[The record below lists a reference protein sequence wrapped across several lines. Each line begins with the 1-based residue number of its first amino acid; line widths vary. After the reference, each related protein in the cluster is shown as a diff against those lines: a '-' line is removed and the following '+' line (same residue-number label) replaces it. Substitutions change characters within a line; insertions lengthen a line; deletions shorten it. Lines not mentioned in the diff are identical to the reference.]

1 LTYGIR
7 LMPSLL
13 CVSAH
18 PDDGVICMGG
28 TLALLSRRGV
38 HLTMLCTTRGEG
50 GEVGNPPVCRQ
61 EELGVVRVQEEH
73 CSAQVLGVQQ
83 VLFLDYVDPRP
94 APDGSLLSAVAD
106 PQEFERQIVRLLSRL
121 RPDVVVTHG
130 STGEYG
136 HPQHL
141 ATNRA
146 VTAAFFSADDPVR
159 FAELGLAPYRPR
171 LLYYFA
177 AAAPSGGYFSIF
189 RNPHDPP
196 TLTVDIAPVL
206 DRKHRAF
213 ACHATQIATTLKDAR
228 LPSMAGM
235 FPPSEAFHRRYP
247 AEQLPDDLLAAL
259 ATPSPVG

>member
-1 LTYGIR
+1 
-7 LMPSLL
+7 
-13 CVSAH
+13 
-18 PDDGVICMGG
+18 
-28 TLALLSRRGV
+28 V
-38 HLTMLCTTRGEG
+38 HLTIVCTTRGEG

-73 CSAQVLGVQQ
+73 CSAKVLGVQQ

-94 APDGSLLSAVAD
+94 APDGSLLPAVAD
-106 PQEFERQIVRLLSRL
+106 PQDFERQIVRLLRRL

-146 VTAAFFSADDPVR
+146 VTAAFFSAGDPACC
-159 FAELGLAPYRPR
+159 AERRLAPHRPR
-171 LLYYFA
+171 QLYYFA
-177 AAAPSGGYFSIF
+177 AAASPGGYFSIF
-189 RNPHDPP
+189 RNPNDPP

-206 DRKHRAF
+206 DLKHRAF

-228 LPSMAGM
+228 LPSMEGM

-259 ATPSPVG
+259 DLSPNPSPTRGGENSPFLSLAMGVALPLPCEGRGPGG